1 MKLSFSTLGCPDW
14 TLEQI
19 LETAQWGY
27 DSVSLR
33 GIHGI
38 VNTADIPALSPAQ
51 RFETATKFREAGLE
65 ICCLGTSV
73 MFHEANAMEK
83 YAAELAYSID
93 LCGDLQI
100 PYLRVFGN
108 SITEDEPTVIA
119 RVADGLNR
127 ACAMAAARQVTVLL
141 EVHGDFNTKERLLA
155 LTRQITADNFG
166 LIWDVAHS
174 DRGCGDDFLPFYEAL
189 RPLIRHVH
197 IKDHIR
203 SGGLCPVGQGDI
215 PLEAIIAALEA
226 DGYDGCYELE
236 WEKKWHPELDDPD
249 TVFPAYVQWMKER
262 N

>member
-1 MKLSFSTLGCPDW
+1 MK
-14 TLEQI
+14 I
-19 LETAQWGY
+19 LP
-27 DSVSLR
+27 SVSLPTGTLITGDSLQANGTICQ
-33 GIHGI
+33 GIGFYQDL
-38 VNTADIPALSPAQ
+38 AGYEKAL
-51 RFETATKFREAGLE
+51 
-65 ICCLGTSV
+65 
-73 MFHEANAMEK
+73 
-83 YAAELAYSID
+83 
-93 LCGDLQI
+93 
-100 PYLRVFGN
+100 
-108 SITEDEPTVIA
+108 
-119 RVADGLNR
+119 
-127 ACAMAAARQVTVLL
+127 
-141 EVHGDFNTKERLLA
+141 ERLLA

-203 SGGLCPVGQGDI
+203 GGGLCPVGQGDI